1 MQASVIPVSAE
12 GDRRTLQA
20 NPSTTRPFEAART
33 GELAAA
39 LGLDLQ
45 SFAAGPL
52 WVSTGLEPLLV
63 PLASKEAVSRVSP
76 GATRAGFANASGKVS
91 VYCFSP
97 LAEEKLSVR
106 FFFAKNAGSVTE
118 DPVTGSACA
127 NLGGYAVASGQA
139 LPLGRTLRQGEAVG
153 RPSVP
158 GLAVDAARAI
168 RVSGEVIEL
177 GRRHRA
183 LVVVL
188 FALMP
193 DPQD

>member
-1 MQASVIPVSAE
+1 MGSDPQFEEDALEKAVLKNTKSKEDQKSQHIHIGRKHAVSA
-12 GDRRTLQA
+12 RRSQ
-20 NPSTTRPFEAART
+20 
-33 GELAAA
+33 
-39 LGLDLQ
+39 
-45 SFAAGPL
+45 
-52 WVSTGLEPLLV
+52 
-63 PLASKEAVSRVSP
+63 
-76 GATRAGFANASGKVS
+76 
-91 VYCFSP
+91 
-97 LAEEKLSVR
+97 VR